1 MQRQDGTKR
10 LQDLDA
16 YGQVTATQDAFKNVL
31 TKHISFL
38 NLPTEA
44 VNYIKR
50 ERFPILK
57 KIIIHSRYIIQQHNK
72 FAGVFFAGKIK
83 KVFMTRF
90 HHHLFHLLKQWNKIK
105 TRAGNRVIV
114 L

>member
-1 MQRQDGTKR
+1 MSCGVRPKQRQDGTKR

-31 TKHISFL
+31 TKHIFFL
-38 NLPTEA
+38 KNLPTEA

-57 KIIIHSRYIIQQHNK
+57 KIIIRSQYIIQQHK
-72 FAGVFFAGKIK
+72 SLQVCFLPGK
-83 KVFMTRF
+83 
-90 HHHLFHLLKQWNKIK
+90 
-105 TRAGNRVIV
+105 
-114 L
+114 

>member
-1 MQRQDGTKR
+1 MSCGVRPKQRQDGTKR

-31 TKHISFL
+31 TKHIFFL

-44 VNYIKR
+44 VNCIKR

-57 KIIIHSRYIIQQHNK
+57 KIIIRSRYIIQQHNT

-83 KVFMTRF
+83 RF
-90 HHHLFHLLKQWNKIK
+90 L
-105 TRAGNRVIV
+105 
-114 L
+114 